1 MIFEAVRGCNG
12 VRRGRRRFG
21 RGGLRHLREPAI
33 VVRVARPLTTD
44 LTRGDCRP
52 YFLWDEDT
60 SIDELRSVLA
70 GPASGER
77 DRLLGKMLR
86 EARDIDVW
94 LFVTPTEV
102 AEALERLQRAL
113 GRRYAFWRWLIDGWR
128 SDGLLT
134 G

>member
-1 MIFEAVRGCNG
+1 VF
-12 VRRGRRRFG
+12 
-21 RGGLRHLREPAI
+21 
-33 VVRVARPLTTD
+33 RVTRPLTTD
-44 LTRGDCRP
+44 LTLGDCRP

-70 GPASGER
+70 GPESGER

-94 LFVTPTEV
+94 RFVTPSEV
-102 AEALERLQRAL
+102 ADALERLQRAL

-128 SDGLLT
+128 SDGLLA